1 MSLLLKGKL
10 EAQFWIRL
18 PANEFHD
25 IFSCRPHH
33 VSNMAPNKIKNCAM
47 HEGGVHKVA
56 KELIEDIDDV
66 NLSTT
71 FKVIEGDITKD
82 YKEFKLTVK
91 ATPET
96 ADTSLV
102 HWTIVYEKLKE
113 EFPDSDAISILDFV
127 VHMSKDIDDHHVKI
141 KNNN

>member
-47 HEGGVHKVA
+47 HEGEWGKKGTIVVWDYIH
-56 KELIEDIDDV
+56 
-66 NLSTT
+66 
-71 FKVIEGDITKD
+71 GDITKD

>member
-1 MSLLLKGKL
+1 MK
-10 EAQFWIRL
+10 
-18 PANEFHD
+18 HT
-25 IFSCRPHH
+25 
-33 VSNMAPNKIKNCAM
+33 
-47 HEGGVHKVA
+47 GGVHKVA